1 MNFPPLQSRLASIQQ
16 PNLLNQSYPDKERIQ
31 SSSHNNSTHSADH
44 PTGNG
49 VNRGKLIYYIS
60 LPKAKERKVIT
71 STRESFANKNDEGD
85 FQEDIDNI
93 VNRYT
98 PSEQPVDPS
107 DHRLV
112 LR

>member
-1 MNFPPLQSRLASIQQ
+1 MNFPPLQPCLASIQQ
-16 PNLLNQSYPDKERIQ
+16 PNLHDQPYPDKKRIQ
-31 SSSHNNSTHSADH
+31 SSPHNNSTHSADY

-49 VNRGKLIYYIS
+49 VNCGKLIYFP
-60 LPKAKERKVIT
+60 LLKAKERKAIT
-71 STRESFANKNDEGD
+71 STRESFVNKNDEGD
-85 FQEDIDNI
+85 FFIFH
-93 VNRYT
+93 RST

>member
-1 MNFPPLQSRLASIQQ
+1 MNFPPLQPRLALIQQ
-16 PNLLNQSYPDKERIQ
+16 PNLHNQSYPDKKRIQ
-31 SSSHNNSTHSADH
+31 SSSHNNSTHSADY

-49 VNRGKLIYYIS
+49 VNHDYFS
-60 LPKAKERKVIT
+60 LPKAKERKAT
-71 STRESFANKNDEGD
+71 STRESFANKKDEGD
-85 FQEDIDNI
+85 FQDFHNI
-93 VNRYT
+93 FRST

>member
-1 MNFPPLQSRLASIQQ
+1 MPSIQQ
-16 PNLLNQSYPDKERIQ
+16 PNLHNQSYPDKEIIQ

-49 VNRGKLIYYIS
+49 VNHGKLIYHFP
-60 LPKAKERKVIT
+60 LPKAKERKAIT
-71 STRESFANKNDEGD
+71 STRESLANKNDEGD
-85 FQEDIDNI
+85 FQGFYNI
-93 VNRYT
+93 VYRST
-98 PSEQPVDPS
+98 PSEQSVDPS